1 MKVDQLDVA
10 IAFVEGTDVFA
21 ILPTGFGKSLC
32 YACLPASFDKCL
44 VIARIINYYMDWN
57 PLYNRVKLFVTIL
70 VSPRTQTVQV
80 TVFVVSYIVFCC
92 NASV

>member
-1 MKVDQLDVA
+1 M
-10 IAFVEGTDVFA
+10 
-21 ILPTGFGKSLC
+21 SLKNVTRVWRNTEK
-32 YACLPASFDKCL
+32 P
-44 VIARIINYYMDWN
+44 RIINYYMDWN